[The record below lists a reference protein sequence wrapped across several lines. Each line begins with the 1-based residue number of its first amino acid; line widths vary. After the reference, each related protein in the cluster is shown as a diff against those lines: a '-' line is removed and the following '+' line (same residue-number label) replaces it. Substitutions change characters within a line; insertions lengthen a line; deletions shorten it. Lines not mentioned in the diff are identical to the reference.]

1 MRRALFQIIP
11 LLIAPWVLPGCSR
24 PAAEVT
30 GERAHASED
39 VAATAATDPALG
51 PQAPALQASDIPL
64 LAAVDDGAEPP
75 STMLNRY
82 VAALLNRDRAASD
95 AAWTIPPGDPRR
107 ADDAALRQLQDLRTL
122 RLHSDPPIAR
132 DDRQPPQLLEVPV
145 QVRAV
150 TANGTFRFSGWYR
163 VQPSSDGSA
172 WQIHSAQLRPTL
184 D

>member
-24 PAAEVT
+24 PAAEQPANAPT
-30 GERAHASED
+30 RPRTLRPLRPPTRRLARRHA
-39 VAATAATDPALG
+39 
-51 PQAPALQASDIPL
+51 ALQASEIPL

-163 VQPSSDGSA
+163 VQPSRDGSA

>member
-1 MRRALFQIIP
+1 M
-11 LLIAPWVLPGCSR
+11 LPGCSR
-24 PAAEVT
+24 PAAELT
-30 GERAHASED
+30 GERARASED

-107 ADDAALRQLQDLRTL
+107 ADDAALRSCRTCAPCACTAIPD
-122 RLHSDPPIAR
+122 RAR
-132 DDRQPPQLLEVPV
+132 
-145 QVRAV
+145 
-150 TANGTFRFSGWYR
+150 
-163 VQPSSDGSA
+163 
-172 WQIHSAQLRPTL
+172 
-184 D
+184 

>member
-1 MRRALFQIIP
+1 MRRNL
-11 LLIAPWVLPGCSR
+11 LLIAPLVLLGCSR
-24 PAAEVT
+24 PAAQTT
-30 GERAHASED
+30 GDIAAASAP
-39 VAATAATDPALG
+39 VAATAAADTRTGPDPA
-51 PQAPALQASDIPL
+51 AVQASEMSVL
-64 LAAVDDGAEPP
+64 SAVADGAEPP

-95 AAWTIPPGDPRR
+95 AAWTIPPSDPRH

-122 RLHSDPPIAR
+122 RLHSDPPLAR

-145 QVRAV
+145 QIRAV
-150 TANGTFRFSGWYR
+150 TANGTFRFGGWYR

-172 WQIHSAQLRPTL
+172 WQIQSAQLRPML

>member
-1 MRRALFQIIP
+1 MGAAGL
-11 LLIAPWVLPGCSR
+11 SS
-24 PAAEVT
+24 PAAELT
-30 GERAHASED
+30 GERAHASEDED

-163 VQPSSDGSA
+163 VQPSRDGGA